1 MVLDYTSTITVDDC
15 SDCLIVLAPCAGSV
29 FIRDCESC
37 TVLVACQ
44 QLRTR
49 DCRGL
54 RLALH
59 CATQPIIEETTN
71 AVFHPLTLHYDKF
84 TDDMIGA
91 RLSPFFSH
99 STSVHDFTPEKSEL
113 HYRLSSDVLP
123 LNFDQISALSS
134 HGISTNPE
142 DSDIPF
148 RAGKLGASH
157 FYYAGCSDGQPRFP
171 FVERCQKVAQA
182 IAASPSLRLVDTNEV
197 DMHKHGTKLGM
208 AGKGLDK
215 LVVFEVCGEEHDLE
229 QLMSDGGFEKVT
241 DYKESSFAA
250 ALTSINQL
258 MLS

>member
-123 LNFDQISALSS
+123 LNFDQISVLSS

-148 RAGKLGASH
+148 RAGKLGA
-157 FYYAGCSDGQPRFP
+157 RFVP
-171 FVERCQKVAQA
+171 GSQFVILYFDINQTE
-182 IAASPSLRLVDTNEV
+182 SGS
-197 DMHKHGTKLGM
+197 KL
-208 AGKGLDK
+208 ALFLPNK